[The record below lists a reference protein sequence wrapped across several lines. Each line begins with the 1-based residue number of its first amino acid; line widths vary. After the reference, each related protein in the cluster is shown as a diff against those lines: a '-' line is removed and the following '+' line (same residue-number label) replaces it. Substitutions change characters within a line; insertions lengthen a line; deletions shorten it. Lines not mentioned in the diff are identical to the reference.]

1 MSEKCQNPVPRGHIC
16 PLCGNEHD
24 QVKPKIGAGIA
35 IGILVLIATGIG
47 FYMWNNRGYGG
58 YDAYGS
64 GW

>member
-1 MSEKCQNPVPRGHIC
+1 M
-16 PLCGNEHD
+16 CGNEHD
-24 QVKPKIGAGIA
+24 QVKPKIGAGLI
-35 IGILVLIATGIG
+35 IGALLLITAGIG